1 MISTKKLLVLF
12 LFFPLLL
19 GIACRRTSPDPT
31 ATPTDDPQVMAE
43 PATTEPPVSQPS
55 TDEQDIITAG
65 SQNLVILDQTFIQQS
80 DLVFAAF
87 ELVNPEPDLLFEDVD
102 FRMAV
107 YDSNGNKL
115 DEAYINIA
123 WVFPGQQFWLTN
135 EFFLGDSNIT
145 ADSLTL
151 TWDFRDNRSAAG
163 RINPFSMTNTRYW
176 HNENYPIVTGI
187 INNLD
192 PDTYRDLRV
201 NVVGYDAN
209 GNVAGGAYT
218 YVDFIPGN
226 DYVGFSAYLNTFD
239 DIASV
244 EAYPTFSY
252 SREVIQGIDLWG
264 NISIID
270 DYFYPGDMGW
280 IMGGL
285 VLQNE
290 TDQVLIN
297 SMLYITF
304 YDEEGFVTSTGTDY
318 IDLIL
323 PGDNLGISPWVTSP
337 PFESETFN
345 YDIWVLP
352 GEPKT
357 DFELTTNPFVVTE
370 TQITGDY
377 NEYVNVTFTN
387 TYSKGVSE
395 VDVHVLIYD
404 AAGQILGGGQT
415 WSSEPTPA
423 GGTSTV
429 EVWVDYADNAVIDS
443 INVWILPSYWTEFN

>member
-1 MISTKKLLVLF
+1 MISTKKLLAIF
-12 LFFPLLL
+12 LLFPLLL

-43 PATTEPPVSQPS
+43 PASTEPVISPAATETSGS
-55 TDEQDIITAG
+55 LTADGQD
-65 SQNLVILDQTFIQQS
+65 LMILDQTMIQRS
-80 DLVFAAF
+80 DMVFAAF
-87 ELVNPEPDLLFEDVD
+87 QLINTDSDRLFEDVD

-107 YDSNGNKL
+107 YDAGGNKL
-115 DEAYINIA
+115 DESYIYIA

-135 EFFLGDSNIT
+135 EFYLGDSNIA
-145 ADSLTL
+145 ADSLSL
-151 TWDFRDNRSAAG
+151 TWDFRDNRSASG
-163 RINPFSMTNTRYW
+163 RINPFSTENTCYW

-187 INNLD
+187 INNLE

-201 NVVGYDAN
+201 NVVSYDAN

-226 DYVGFSAYLNTFD
+226 DFVGFSVYLNAFD

-252 SREVIQGIDLWG
+252 SQEIFQGTDFWG
-264 NISIID
+264 NISIVD
-270 DYFYPGDMGW
+270 DYFYPGDFGW

-290 TDQVLIN
+290 TNQVLTD
-297 SMLYITF
+297 SLLYITF
-304 YDEEGFVTSTGTDY
+304 YDEDDFVTAIGTDY

-323 PGDNLGISPWVTSP
+323 PGDSIGVKPWVTSP
-337 PFESETFN
+337 PEESTTYK

-352 GEPKT
+352 GEPQT
-357 DFELTTNPFVVTE
+357 DFELTANPFVVTD

-377 NEYVNVTFTN
+377 DDYVNVTFTN
-387 TYSKGVSE
+387 TYSKSVSE
-395 VDVHVLIYD
+395 VDVHVLLYD
-404 AAGQILGGGQT
+404 SAGLILGGGQA

-423 GGTSTV
+423 GGTTTV
-429 EVWVDYADNAVIDS
+429 EVWVDYVSEAVIDS
-443 INVWILPSYWTEFN
+443 IDVWVLPSYWTEFN